1 MRFLRT
7 NTACRITVGPFFDK
21 TDGVTPETALTVTS
35 CKLTFM
41 VDNSNVPTL
50 VIDAAPTASGGNNDM
65 VHVTGDDAGFY
76 DLELTAA
83 NTNYLGRAMLAI
95 TDAAT
100 HCPIFHEFMILP
112 AVVYDAMVLGT
123 DNLQVDTVQVTGTAQ
138 TGRDLGASVLLSS
151 GTGTGQISL
160 ASGLVTLAGV
170 THTGAVIPT
179 VTTTTNLTN
188 AATNGDLTATMK
200 TSVTTAAT
208 AATPTVTLA
217 NGAHGGASATMVL
230 KSINVSNATGDAV
243 SISATGSDGHGVYVA
258 GNGGGDG
265 MHVVG
270 GATGHGLHLQ
280 GGSTS
285 GDGLHTV
292 AQTAGDGI
300 QATGAGGGLDIN
312 GTLSAVTLA
321 TTTTTLTNLPAIT
334 TDWLT
339 GTGVAASAVTKI
351 QAGLS
356 TYAGTD
362 TSGTTTLLA
371 RLTGTRAGYLDNLS
385 GGAVM
390 LASSYSAP
398 PSAATISTQVASD
411 LATAHGAG
419 SWATATGFSTHSAA
433 DVWAV
438 ATRVLTAGT
447 NIALAK
453 GVGVTGFT
461 DLSAAQVN
469 AEVDTALAD
478 YDAPTN
484 TEMIAAF
491 TQIKGATWETTDT
504 LEAIRDRG
512 DAAWITATGFATA
525 ASLTT
530 VEGKIDTIDGI
541 VDSILVDTAEIG
553 AAGAGLTA
561 LASAANLATANT
573 ALAKLDDTVEDNAGT
588 FRFTTASLVNAP
600 SGSGLDAAATR
611 AALGMSAANMDSQLS
626 AIVTDTNELQTD
638 WVNGGRLDLILDA
651 RSSQTSVDDLP
662 TIAELAIALG
672 TAGDAVLAAIA
683 ALNDITTGEV
693 RTELATELARI
704 DVAISTRATPAQVAT
719 ELGTYDAPTNAEMVA
734 AFTEVKGTT
743 WATTDTLEAI
753 RDRGD
758 AAWLTATGFSTHS
771 AADVRTE
778 LAVELARIDAAV
790 STRATPAQVATEL
803 ATYDGPTNAEMVAA
817 IDALPTAAENA
828 AALMDLA
835 DGIETSITLRQAVRL
850 ILAASAGELSGA
862 ATTTITI
869 RNVGDTKNR
878 ITATVDAD
886 GNRTAVSV
894 DGT

>member
-1 MRFLRT
+1 
-7 NTACRITVGPFFDK
+7 
-21 TDGVTPETALTVTS
+21 
-35 CKLTFM
+35 M
-41 VDNSNVPTL
+41 VDDGNVPTL

-76 DLELTAA
+76 DLKLTAA

-138 TGRDLGASVLLSS
+138 TSRDLGASVLLSS

-160 ASGLVTLAGV
+160 SSGLVTLAGV
-170 THTGAVIPT
+170 THIGAVIPT

-188 AATNGDLTATMK
+188 AATSGDLTVTMK

-217 NGAHGGASATMVL
+217 NGAHGGASASLTMQT
-230 KSINVSNATGDAV
+230 INVSNSAGDAV
-243 SISATGSDGHGVYVA
+243 SISATGANGHGVYVI

-285 GDGLHTV
+285 GDGLHAV
-292 AQTAGDGI
+292 AQTLGDGI
-300 QATGAGGGLDIN
+300 QATGAGIGGLDIN

-321 TTTTTLTNLPAIT
+321 ATTTTLTNLPAIT

-356 TYAGTD
+356 TYAGGD
-362 TSGTTTLLA
+362 TAGTTDLLT
-371 RLTGTRAGYLDNLS
+371 RLTATRAGYLDNLS

-453 GVGVTGFT
+453 GVGVTGFN
-461 DLSAAQVN
+461 DLSASQVN

-478 YDAPTN
+478 YDGPTN
-484 TEMIAAF
+484 TEMVAAF
-491 TQIKGATWETTDT
+491 TEIKGATWSAVTDT

-512 DAAWITATGFATA
+512 DSAWITATGFATA

-530 VEGKIDTIDGI
+530 VEGKIDTIDGV
-541 VDSILVDTAEIG
+541 VDAILVDTAEIG

-561 LASAANLATANT
+561 LASATDLGTANT
-573 ALAKLDDTVEDNAGT
+573 ALAKLDDTVENNAGT
-588 FRFTTASLVNAP
+588 YRFTTASLVNAP
-600 SGSGLDAAATR
+600 SGGGSAPTVVEIANEVQTRTIARVTLVDTCTTNTDMRGTDNAAVAGDAMALTTGERTTLAAAIWNALTSGMTTVGSIGKR
-611 AALGMSAANMDSQLS
+611 IVDYLTGDSYARLGAPAGASIAADIAAISTGGGATAAEVWAYGSRTLTSAAP
-626 AIVTDTNELQTD
+626 
-638 WVNGGRLDLILDA
+638 
-651 RSSQTSVDDLP
+651 P
-662 TIAELAIALG
+662 TANAIALEVDSILSTEHG
-672 TAGDAVLAAIA
+672 DTAWGAATVYVTPVTSTVSA
-683 ALNDITTGEV
+683 GEV
-693 RTELATELARI
+693 SEWTMVIAYQFGPLGPFTI
-704 DVAISTRATPAQVAT
+704 AISLSGEPLDLSGKTLLMICENT
-719 ELGTYDAPTNAEMVA
+719 EDVTDIFTLG
-734 AFTEVKGTT
+734 
-743 WATTDTLEAI
+743 
-753 RDRGD
+753 
-758 AAWLTATGFSTHS
+758 TATGELTITGANHSNVIVSDDSTHTQL
-771 AADVRTE
+771 AGIYRCNLRDVTAG
-778 LAVELARIDAAV
+778 LNKVI
-790 STRATPAQVATEL
+790 
-803 ATYDGPTNAEMVAA
+803 A
-817 IDALPTAAENA
+817 IGYVNV
-828 AALMDLA
+828 
-835 DGIETSITLRQAVRL
+835 VRL
-850 ILAASAGELSGA
+850 P
-862 ATTTITI
+862 
-869 RNVGDTKNR
+869 
-878 ITATVDAD
+878 VDA
-886 GNRTAVSV
+886 G
-894 DGT
+894 